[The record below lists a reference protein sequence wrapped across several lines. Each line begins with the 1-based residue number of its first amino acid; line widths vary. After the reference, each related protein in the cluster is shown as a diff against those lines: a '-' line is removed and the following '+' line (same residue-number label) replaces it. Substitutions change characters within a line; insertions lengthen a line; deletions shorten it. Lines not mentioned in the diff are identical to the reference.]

1 MCDRAPTGE
10 LATLRRA
17 LPRTRIVVIVAST
30 ARADVRRALRAG
42 ADGVVADADLEAA
55 LAHTVQDVAAGQLVV
70 PRALRREIERR
81 PLSHREKQVLGLAVL
96 GATNA
101 EIAQRLW
108 VTEHTVKS
116 HLSSSFSKLGV
127 GSRHEAA
134 ELVLD
139 RDDSLGAG
147 VLAATRTG
155 LAGPRPRTPI
165 SRRPAPA
172 RPGA

>member
-1 MCDRAPTGE
+1 
-10 LATLRRA
+10 
-17 LPRTRIVVIVAST
+17 VVIVPTA
-30 ARADVRRALRAG
+30 ARAEVRRALRTG
-42 ADGVVADADLEAA
+42 ADGVVKDADVDAA
-55 LAHTVQDVAAGQLVV
+55 LALTVQDVAAGQLVV
-70 PRALRREIERR
+70 PRGLRGEIDRR

-127 GSRHEAA
+127 SSRHEAA

-139 RDDSLGAG
+139 QSDSLGAG
-147 VLAATRTG
+147 VLAATRAG
-155 LAGPRPRTPI
+155 LT
-165 SRRPAPA
+165 RRPATA
-172 RPGA
+172 RPVA